1 MTMTTSSPAGG
12 IGRVLTRAVGA
23 VAAGVFALAG
33 LLLMLGALLVGA
45 AAAGGLLLWARLRG
59 RTPAPV
65 TFGWR
70 HTQWQRRGAAGTADG
85 RRGDASDVVD
95 VEVTE
100 VREIRQQ
107 REP

>member
-1 MTMTTSSPAGG
+1 MTMTSSSPASG
-12 IGRVLTRAVGA
+12 IGRILTRTVGA

-59 RTPAPV
+59 RAPSPV
-65 TFGWR
+65 TFSWR

-85 RRGDASDVVD
+85 RRGDAPDVVD

-100 VREIRQQ
+100 VREIPER